1 MTDDEIN
8 YDDIPE
14 FDAAFLES
22 VEMKFS
28 PGKKQIALRLDTD
41 ILEWMQAQGKGYQ
54 SRINA
59 VLRAYY
65 EAHQKNAALAK
76 K

>member
-1 MTDDEIN
+1 MTVSKKPIKSNLQQLDAMTDDEIN

-28 PGKKQIALRLDTD
+28 PGKKANRLASGHRHSGVDASPR
-41 ILEWMQAQGKGYQ
+41 QRVPKP
-54 SRINA
+54 N
-59 VLRAYY
+59 
-65 EAHQKNAALAK
+65 
-76 K
+76 